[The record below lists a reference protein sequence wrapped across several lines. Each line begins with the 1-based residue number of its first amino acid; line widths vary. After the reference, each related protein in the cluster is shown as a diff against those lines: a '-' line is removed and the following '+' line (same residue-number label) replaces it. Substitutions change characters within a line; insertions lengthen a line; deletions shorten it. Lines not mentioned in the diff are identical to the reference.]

1 LAPLANMSGSIRNN
15 YRRSVPVIVIEKGS
29 GVVLALCLTITELRR
44 TSGRLVGVYC
54 PPDLHERQVR
64 MMFALHRQTQPLA
77 TRFVFRIVAVFVLT
91 LTCGLASHAAK
102 AQVRIG
108 IGIGGIGGVLLDD
121 SYRRSQ
127 QSEQYQRSHGAAES
141 NSTKKS
147 TKARNQKPKK
157 DDSKIAK
164 DSQPK
169 VKPPEPVASAPP
181 TAPLTAGPPP
191 TPDNFGQ

>member
-1 LAPLANMSGSIRNN
+1 MPDDHGIATHIRPPSW
-15 YRRSVPVIVIEKGS
+15 RILPAGFM
-29 GVVLALCLTITELRR
+29 R
-44 TSGRLVGVYC
+44 TA
-54 PPDLHERQVR
+54 QVR
-64 MMFALHRQTQPLA
+64 TMFALHRQIHPLA
-77 TRFVFRIVAVFVLT
+77 TRFVFRIATVVRA
-91 LTCGLASHAAK
+91 HAHLRPRVSRRKGPGAN
-102 AQVRIG
+102 RHWYWR
-108 IGIGGIGGVLLDD
+108 IGGVLLDD

-147 TKARNQKPKK
+147 TKAKNQKPKR

-164 DSQPK
+164 ESPPK
-169 VKPPEPVASAPP
+169 PKPPEPVASAPP

>member
-1 LAPLANMSGSIRNN
+1 MPDGHVIATRIRSPSWRIMATGSMPTAQVRTMFVLHHQAHSLAARFVCG
-15 YRRSVPVIVIEKGS
+15 IEA
-29 GVVLALCLTITELRR
+29 VFILALT
-44 TSGRLVGVYC
+44 Y
-54 PPDLHERQVR
+54 
-64 MMFALHRQTQPLA
+64 
-77 TRFVFRIVAVFVLT
+77 
-91 LTCGLASHAAK
+91 GLASNTAK

-127 QSEQYQRSHGAAES
+127 QSEQYQQSHGAAES

-147 TKARNQKPKK
+147 TKAKNQKPKR
-157 DDSKIAK
+157 DDAKIAK
-164 DSQPK
+164 ESPPK
-169 VKPPEPVASAPP
+169 PKPPEPVASAPP

>member
-1 LAPLANMSGSIRNN
+1 MPDDHGIATHIRPPSW
-15 YRRSVPVIVIEKGS
+15 RILPAGFI
-29 GVVLALCLTITELRR
+29 R
-44 TSGRLVGVYC
+44 TA
-54 PPDLHERQVR
+54 QVR
-64 MMFALHRQTQPLA
+64 TMFALHRQTQPLA

-141 NSTKKS
+141 NSTRVLFQAPFGILIYLEGGKNIPADLVKKLQLKS
-147 TKARNQKPKK
+147 LPLVSLPNYFQPLY
-157 DDSKIAK
+157 SLKINLK
-164 DSQPK
+164 GNDNNL
-169 VKPPEPVASAPP
+169 EEYL
-181 TAPLTAGPPP
+181 LTYLP
-191 TPDNFGQ
+191 NEI

>member
-1 LAPLANMSGSIRNN
+1 MPDDHGIATHIRPPSW
-15 YRRSVPVIVIEKGS
+15 RILPAGFI
-29 GVVLALCLTITELRR
+29 R
-44 TSGRLVGVYC
+44 TA
-54 PPDLHERQVR
+54 QVR
-64 MMFALHRQTQPLA
+64 TMFALHRQTQPLA

-127 QSEQYQRSHGAAES
+127 QSEQYQRNQSAAES
-141 NSTKKS
+141 KPTKKT
-147 TKARNQKPKK
+147 TKAKNQKPKK

-164 DSQPK
+164 ELPPK
-169 VKPPEPVASAPP
+169 AKSPEPVASAPQA
-181 TAPLTAGPPP
+181 TPLTAGPPP
-191 TPDNFGQ
+191 TPDNFGE

>member
-1 LAPLANMSGSIRNN
+1 MFVLHHSTHSLAA
-15 YRRSVPVIVIEKGS
+15 
-29 GVVLALCLTITELRR
+29 
-44 TSGRLVGVYC
+44 
-54 PPDLHERQVR
+54 
-64 MMFALHRQTQPLA
+64 
-77 TRFVFRIVAVFVLT
+77 RFVFRIVAAFVLA
-91 LTCGLASHAAK
+91 LTCGLASHTAK

-147 TKARNQKPKK
+147 TKAKNQKPKRE
-157 DDSKIAK
+157 DSKIAK
-164 DSQPK
+164 ESPPK
-169 VKPPEPVASAPP
+169 PKPPEPVASAPP

>member
-1 LAPLANMSGSIRNN
+1 
-15 YRRSVPVIVIEKGS
+15 
-29 GVVLALCLTITELRR
+29 
-44 TSGRLVGVYC
+44 
-54 PPDLHERQVR
+54 
-64 MMFALHRQTQPLA
+64 MFALHGQAYPLA
-77 TRFVFRIVAVFVLT
+77 TRFVFRIAAVVVITF
-91 LTCGLASHAAK
+91 TCGLASHTAK

-127 QSEQYQRSHGAAES
+127 QSEQYQRSHGPAES

-147 TKARNQKPKK
+147 TKAKNQKPKR

-164 DSQPK
+164 ESPPK
-169 VKPPEPVASAPP
+169 PKPPEPVASAPP